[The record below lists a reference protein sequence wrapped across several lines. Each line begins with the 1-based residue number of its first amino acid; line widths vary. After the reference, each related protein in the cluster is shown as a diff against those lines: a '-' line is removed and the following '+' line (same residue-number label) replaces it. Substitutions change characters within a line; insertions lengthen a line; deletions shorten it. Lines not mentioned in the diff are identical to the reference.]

1 MHLTFSIDLI
11 LFVHIEWIKS
21 YISSMSFFKMITS
34 MHSIS
39 NCTMNKYIHHMPHIY
54 ISWSNGACLLGAMP
68 KNQLSFVVVW
78 DKGDIQY
85 RPEALHCFAVQ
96 KLNLFWHLSSDY
108 QWYFERWRKIL
119 KNQRWKVDDIL
130 QQSLICIPKSF
141 STPSFNTR

>member
-1 MHLTFSIDLI
+1 MHLTLSIDLI

-39 NCTMNKYIHHMPHIY
+39 NCTMNKYIHHMPMSIFHDQMAHVCWALCPK
-54 ISWSNGACLLGAMP
+54 ISCYLLLFEIKVTFSTGM
-68 KNQLSFVVVW
+68 KS
-78 DKGDIQY
+78 
-85 RPEALHCFAVQ
+85 LHCFAVQ

-108 QWYFERWRKIL
+108 QWYFVRWRKIL

-130 QQSLICIPKSF
+130 RQSLICIPKSS